1 MKVAYLML
9 VHKNPRLLRR
19 AIGALSSEGCGF
31 FIHID
36 RKSDVREF
44 AGITGSNVFLSE
56 PRRSIYWAEFSNV
69 EAEMQLIRQALDS
82 SAEYDYLVFMQ
93 GSDYPLRSGKYIQ
106 SFFEQNRGAEF
117 MSLVKMP
124 APGFPISKIN
134 TIRYTS
140 DKPIRR
146 LTFRVMARLGLAQR
160 DWRKYLEALEPFA
173 GDACWALS
181 RNACRHILDF
191 NATNPHVSNFFRHT
205 HVPEESFFHT
215 ILGNSPF
222 LPRMRRSLLYR
233 DWPGTNAHHPET
245 LTERHV
251 KLFEEQEKVWG
262 DDQFGSGEMLFARKF
277 SDANLHVVDRI
288 DEMIRRKDNDKI
300 TDAYSETAPKLDV

>member
-1 MKVAYLML
+1 MPAMKIAYLML
-9 VHKNPRLLRR
+9 VHRNPRLLKRVIR
-19 AIGALSSEGCGF
+19 ALSSEGCAF

-36 RKSDVREF
+36 RKSDIREF
-44 AGITGSNVFLSE
+44 AGIGGRNVFLSE
-56 PRRSIYWAEFSNV
+56 PRRPVYWAEFSNV

-82 SAEYDYLVFMQ
+82 SEEYDYLVFMQ

-106 SFFEQNRGAEF
+106 KFLEKNRGCEF
-117 MSLVKMP
+117 MSLARMP

-146 LTFRVMARLGLAQR
+146 FAFKMMARLGLAQR
-160 DWRKYLEALEPFA
+160 DWRKYLGELEPFA

-181 RNACRHILDF
+181 RDACRHILEF
-191 NATNPHVSNFFRHT
+191 NSTNPHVSNYFRNT

-233 DWPGTNAHHPET
+233 DWPRTNMHHPES
-245 LTERHV
+245 LTEAHIR
-251 KLFEEQEKVWG
+251 LFEEQEKVWG
-262 DDQFGSGEMLFARKF
+262 EDQFGSGEMLFARKF
-277 SDANLHVVDRI
+277 SDASLHLVDRL
-288 DEMIRRKDNDKI
+288 DAMMIRKDEHGKD
-300 TDAYSETAPKLDV
+300 T